1 MSTAVWVVACTVPA
15 NVNGSTLSDQ
25 CPISDRILIQS
36 TVEVLSGIQTQQEFD
51 YAYFSSAFFVAFTFT
66 VGLWLFA
73 KNLGIILSFIRRG

>member
-1 MSTAVWVVACTVPA
+1 MATIVWIVACAQMP
-15 NVNGSTLSDQ
+15 NVNGNTLSDQ